1 MTTGRIDQDQDAA
14 VQRQAPPGPGE
25 RTAPRW
31 RGEPPPEAPAPAG
44 EREAE
49 PTVTRSP
56 ATEQVEAPA
65 AREPAAGPAAAPARP
80 AAGGLLERLW
90 SHRVSLV
97 LLLATLAVVAVVQ
110 AVGMD
115 HAPQRV
121 DDEGTYVAQAWA
133 VQHWRTLAHYT
144 YWYDHPPLGW
154 LLLAAWTTL
163 TGAFSRAATAVSAG
177 RELMLV
183 IQVVSAA
190 LLYALA
196 RRLGLRRP
204 AAVACVLL
212 FSLSPLALS
221 FHRAVYLDNLATP
234 FLLGAFVLILS
245 PSRRL
250 AAHAGAGLC
259 FAAAVLTKETSLLL
273 MPALLWQYWQ
283 VNDQR
288 NRRYSL
294 AVAASLFLLVVAVYP
309 LTALLRG
316 ELLPGPEH
324 VSLVDAIRFQLAG
337 RASGGSAFDPN
348 SVNRHTIDLWLS
360 ADPWLLAGAA
370 LLIPAGLWIR
380 RLRPVTVAFAILA
393 AVTLRPGYL
402 PIPLVIGMLPFA
414 SLLVA
419 GVADTAAAH
428 LAGRG
433 RSRQAAHAGHLAGS
447 SRSGRATADGHPAG
461 SARRRRAV
469 AAGPLAGSPGSG
481 RVAGAVAMV
490 AVVVVALLALP
501 RWYQGDRDLMTVD
514 HDKPFRQA
522 EAWINGHVPHRG
534 RLLVDD
540 SLWVDLVQDGYPPGQ
555 VVWFYKLD
563 TDRDVRARYPRGWRD
578 FDYVVSAATLR
589 AFPDRLPQVAEAVRH
604 SRPVASFGHG
614 AERVEI
620 RRIQGSPV

>member
-1 MTTGRIDQDQDAA
+1 MTTGRIDQDQDATL
-14 VQRQAPPGPGE
+14 QRQAPPRPGE

-31 RGEPPPEAPAPAG
+31 RGEPPAEAPVETPVPA
-44 EREAE
+44 AE
-49 PTVTRSP
+49 P
-56 ATEQVEAPA
+56 VEAPA
-65 AREPAAGPAAAPARP
+65 VREPAAEPVGAPARP
-80 AAGGLLERLW
+80 AGGLLERLW
-90 SHRVSLV
+90 SHRLSLV
-97 LLLATLAVVAVVQ
+97 LLLATLAVVALVQ
-110 AVGMD
+110 AIGMD

-177 RELMLV
+177 RELMLLV
-183 IQVVSAA
+183 QVLSAA

-204 AAVACVLL
+204 AAVAGVLL

-221 FHRAVYLDNLATP
+221 VHRAVYLDNLATP

-259 FAAAVLTKETSLLL
+259 FAAAVLAKETSLLL
-273 MPALLWQYWQ
+273 LPALLWQYWQ

-348 SVNRHTIDLWLS
+348 SVNRHTVDLWLS
-360 ADPWLLAGAA
+360 SDPWLLAGAA

-393 AVTLRPGYL
+393 AMALRPGYL

-414 SLLVA
+414 SLVIA

-428 LAGRG
+428 LAGSPRSG
-433 RSRQAAHAGHLAGS
+433 RAAAAGHLAGS
-447 SRSGRATADGHPAG
+447 PRG
-461 SARRRRAV
+461 
-469 AAGPLAGSPGSG
+469 G
-481 RVAGAVAMV
+481 RVAGAVAMA
-490 AVVVVALLALP
+490 AVVAVALLALP

-614 AERVEI
+614 TERVEI
-620 RRIQGSPV
+620 RKIQGSPL

>member
-1 MTTGRIDQDQDAA
+1 MTTGRIDQDATT
-14 VQRQAPPGPGE
+14 QRQAPPRPGE

-31 RGEPPPEAPAPAG
+31 RGEPAAAAPAPAR
-44 EREAE
+44 EPEAE
-49 PTVTRSP
+49 PTAAPAP
-56 ATEQVEAPA
+56 ATEPVEAPA
-65 AREPAAGPAAAPARP
+65 AREPAAEPAGAPAP
-80 AAGGLLERLW
+80 PAGGRLERLW

-110 AVGMD
+110 AIGMD

-177 RELMLV
+177 RELMLLV
-183 IQVVSAA
+183 QVLSAA

-204 AAVACVLL
+204 AAVAGVLL

-259 FAAAVLTKETSLLL
+259 FAAAVLAKETSLLL
-273 MPALLWQYWQ
+273 LPALLWQYWQ
-283 VNDQR
+283 VNDRR

-309 LTALLRG
+309 LAALLRG

-337 RASGGSAFDPN
+337 RASGGSAFDPD
-348 SVNRHTIDLWLS
+348 SVSRHTIDLWLR

-380 RLRPVTVAFAILA
+380 RLRPVTLAFAILA
-393 AVTLRPGYL
+393 AMTLRPGYL

-414 SLLVA
+414 SLLIA

-428 LAGRG
+428 LT
-433 RSRQAAHAGHLAGS
+433 GS
-447 SRSGRATADGHPAG
+447 PQSGSPRSGSPRSGPA
-461 SARRRRAV
+461 
-469 AAGPLAGSPGSG
+469 AAGPLADPPHGG
-481 RVAGAVAMV
+481 RVAGAVTMV
-490 AVVVVALLALP
+490 ALAAVALLALP

-522 EAWINGHVPHRG
+522 EAWINGHVSHRG

-620 RRIQGSPV
+620 RKIQGSPV